1 MSDFLCCEKVFSTFS
16 WLCILSFFVDRKEDD
31 LQNQITT
38 VATRSTT
45 PKINKDTQRYQDF
58 LDKYKCKNYVLEFIY
73 QLRYYS
79 FLCFVFSLFT
89 HTHTHTQPRR
99 QHNTAKSLFL
109 RSDDT
114 FHKFTTK
121 KFNLFNMI
129 HIIISMIMNM
139 NMMMIIKTMI
149 TF

>member
-1 MSDFLCCEKVFSTFS
+1 MIYIYGKERICLIFYVVKRSFLRFLGCVFFLLS
-16 WLCILSFFVDRKEDD
+16 WIEKEDD

-45 PKINKDTQRYQDF
+45 PKVNKNTQRYQDF

-89 HTHTHTQPRR
+89 HTHTHTHT
-99 QHNTAKSLFL
+99 HNHEDSTTLRNHFFCVQTIRFINSLP
-109 RSDDT
+109 
-114 FHKFTTK
+114 K
-121 KFNLFNMI
+121 NLI
-129 HIIISMIMNM
+129 CSI
-139 NMMMIIKTMI
+139 
-149 TF
+149 

>member
-45 PKINKDTQRYQDF
+45 PKVNKNTQRYQDF
-58 LDKYKCKNYVLEFIY
+58 LDKYKCNNYVLEFIY

-89 HTHTHTQPRR
+89 HTHTHTHT
-99 QHNTAKSLFL
+99 HNHEDSTTLRNHFFCVQTIRFINSLP
-109 RSDDT
+109 
-114 FHKFTTK
+114 K
-121 KFNLFNMI
+121 NLI
-129 HIIISMIMNM
+129 CSI
-139 NMMMIIKTMI
+139 
-149 TF
+149 

>member
-45 PKINKDTQRYQDF
+45 PKVNKNTQRYQDF

-89 HTHTHTQPRR
+89 HTHTHT
-99 QHNTAKSLFL
+99 HNHEDSTTLRNHFFCVQTIRFINSLP
-109 RSDDT
+109 
-114 FHKFTTK
+114 K
-121 KFNLFNMI
+121 NLI
-129 HIIISMIMNM
+129 CSI
-139 NMMMIIKTMI
+139 
-149 TF
+149 